1 MIHPNQPLALSAAKN
16 ASTVVVGSPL
26 LAASPASSPAAACCS
41 SQLQQRRA
49 AGPGRRGAGRLAA
62 PRCSTIEQ
70 AAGVSSA
77 VTVDRTLTVT
87 ATVTVQPPIGVVY
100 AARGIDDL
108 TDLIGKTLLLEL
120 VSSELD
126 PSEQHNISMA

>member
-87 ATVTVQPPIGVVY
+87 ATVTVQPPIGGV
-100 AARGIDDL
+100 DDL